1 MVELDVET
9 KQTDSEVAFL
19 TMVVINIDSLI
30 NKLVDDKW
38 QIITLMDDRGRVCC
52 LTTLSS
58 WMLSSDYI
66 CQHPLQ

>member
-30 NKLVDDKW
+30 NKLVD
-38 QIITLMDDRGRVCC
+38 G
-52 LTTLSS
+52 
-58 WMLSSDYI
+58 
-66 CQHPLQ
+66 